1 MTGRAE
7 VARLEKQLDAAF
19 QRIKSLGPA
28 ADIEVQSDFARY
40 LCVLVSGYL
49 EKSVA
54 ELMLEHARNNGAATL
69 QRFVDY
75 RTRQFANPNS
85 QRLADLVGSFHPD
98 WRRGL
103 EAFLVDDV
111 KDAVDSVVN
120 LRNTIA
126 HGGTVGVTY
135 QRVLGYYERVKR
147 VVAHVAMLC
156 GA

>member
-85 QRLADLVGSFHPD
+85 QRLPALVGRLPPPSRPGPQGF
-98 WRRGL
+98 
-103 EAFLVDDV
+103 FVD
-111 KDAVDSVVN
+111 
-120 LRNTIA
+120 
-126 HGGTVGVTY
+126 
-135 QRVLGYYERVKR
+135 ER
-147 VVAHVAMLC
+147 
-156 GA
+156 